1 MKIVY
6 FFAMVG
12 TVAAAVGLIVFS
24 ELKPAKHLTQHLTQV
39 SKAERKVSPPVR
51 QGSKAERKPV
61 NREILES
68 AERLSRT
75 LENCKTTV
83 KTNSVTR

>member
-1 MKIVY
+1 MKK
-6 FFAMVG
+6 FFLCACLCG
-12 TVAAAVGLIVFS
+12 IAVALGVMGLG
-24 ELKPAKHLTQHLTQV
+24 
-39 SKAERKVSPPVR
+39 ERKAAPAVTQASNTD
-51 QGSKAERKPV
+51 RKTV

>member
-1 MKIVY
+1 MKKLFVL
-6 FFAMVG
+6 ALLCA
-12 TVAAAVGLIVFS
+12 VAAGLGVVVWEKRTVS
-24 ELKPAKHLTQHLTQV
+24 RDVTQADTTAGKTV
-39 SKAERKVSPPVR
+39 S
-51 QGSKAERKPV
+51 
-61 NREILES
+61 REILEN

>member
-1 MKIVY
+1 MKKLLCLVLLCI
-6 FFAMVG
+6 FGF
-12 TVAAAVGLIVFS
+12 VFLGHRKAFP
-24 ELKPAKHLTQHLTQV
+24 EMTQ
-39 SKAERKVSPPVR
+39 SAGK
-51 QGSKAERKPV
+51 ERKPV